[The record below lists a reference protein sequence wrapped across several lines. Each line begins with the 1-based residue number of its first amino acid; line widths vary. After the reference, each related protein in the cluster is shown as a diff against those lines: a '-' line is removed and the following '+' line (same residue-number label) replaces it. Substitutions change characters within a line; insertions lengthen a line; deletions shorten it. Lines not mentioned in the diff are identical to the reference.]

1 MKKKNVVVK
10 QQNKKDYVLLT
21 NRTSTRFGLRL
32 QFSAGGSASNA
43 WGGGGVSR
51 SVTENHCLTL
61 KIQGMTT
68 AGIFSISLS

>member
-32 QFSAGGSASNA
+32 QFSAGGNASNA
-43 WGGGGVSR
+43 WGGGVSR
-51 SVTENHCLTL
+51 YVTENHCLTL